1 MELCIEQKNDIDMRD
16 FRLLIAQI
24 KVKEKDFFE
33 SQLYLEIVMPVTN
46 GTKKIIHG
54 KKFYDYYSL

>member
-1 MELCIEQKNDIDMRD
+1 MRWKKDFDGRD

-33 SQLYLEIVMPVTN
+33 SQLYLEIVMLVTN

-54 KKFYDYYSL
+54 KKFYDYCSL